1 MSVKLIYDRIRKRD
15 GRIVE
20 FDAERITLAVNK
32 ALKAVGTSNEKLA
45 KTICTDVV
53 TALNGIKVKENI
65 PDIELIQDLVEQAF
79 IRKGLTKAA
88 KSYIL

>member
-32 ALKAVGTSNEKLA
+32 ALKAVGTGNEKLA
-45 KTICTDVV
+45 KT
-53 TALNGIKVKENI
+53 
-65 PDIELIQDLVEQAF
+65 
-79 IRKGLTKAA
+79 
-88 KSYIL
+88 